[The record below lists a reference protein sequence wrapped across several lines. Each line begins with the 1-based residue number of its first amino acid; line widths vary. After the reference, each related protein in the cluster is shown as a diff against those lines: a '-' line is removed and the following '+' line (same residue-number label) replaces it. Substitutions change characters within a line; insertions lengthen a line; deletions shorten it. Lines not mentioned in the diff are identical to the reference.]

1 MRLAKFLAL
10 SGAASRRRAEVL
22 ISQGKVTVNGQ
33 VVIKPQQRVSSDD
46 LVALEGNLIEGP
58 EEKKYIL
65 LNKPDGYISTVID
78 THQRPTVINLIRNEN
93 ARLYPVGRL
102 DYDTT
107 GVLLLTN
114 DGELA
119 YRLTHPRYKVDK
131 EYQALVKGKPGRQ
144 AIEAMQKGLIIDDVK
159 TAPAKV
165 KILNSGDVKS
175 LLLITLREGKKRQ
188 VKKMFAAIGHTVI
201 NLDRVSFAGLN
212 YDKVER
218 GSYRYLTSSEIS
230 RLYRM
235 VGL

>member
-10 SGAASRRRAEVL
+10 SGVASRRRAETM
-22 ISQGKVTVNGQ
+22 IAQGRVSVNGQ
-33 VVIKPQQRVSSDD
+33 VVYKPQHRVSGSD
-46 LVALEGNLIEGP
+46 LVLLDGKLVEGP

-65 LNKPDGYISTVID
+65 LNKPGGYISTVLD
-78 THQRPTVINLIRNEN
+78 THQRPTVMNLIRNESS
-93 ARLYPVGRL
+93 RLYPVGRL

-119 YRLTHPRYKVDK
+119 YRLTHPRYKVNK
-131 EYQALVKGKPGRQ
+131 EYQAQVRGKPGRQ
-144 AIEAMQKGLIIDDVK
+144 ALETVQKGIMIDDVK

-165 KILNSGDVKS
+165 KVLKSDNVSS

-188 VKKMFAAIGHTVI
+188 VKKMCAAIGHPVI
-201 NLDRVSFAGLN
+201 NLDRVSFAGLR

-218 GSYRYLTSSEIS
+218 GKYRYLTGSEIS
-230 RLYRM
+230 RLYKL
-235 VGL
+235 VGM